1 MRTRTSRALLSTLR
15 CWDTADGVM
24 GKAAA
29 ISPAERSPKASIL
42 MISLRIGSASATN
55 ISMAPRY
62 YHSNVY
68 KVLLNYGYDLSMGRG
83 RGFGAGSAKQRL
95 SRHIYTIPARLSG
108 AEQSRIGRWRS
119 ASLPTCGC
127 PKELYEATSRVGS
140 RIGSSNATSNCRRIF
155 CPAVPE
161 LSGCVATFKKRQESD
176 GSDRP
181 CAVSCSHPEQ
191 RVDETFH
198 QPANSHLPGARIGAS
213 AFHTCP
219 HSE

>member
-1 MRTRTSRALLSTLR
+1 MVLVL
-15 CWDTADGVM
+15 
-24 GKAAA
+24 
-29 ISPAERSPKASIL
+29 
-42 MISLRIGSASATN
+42 
-55 ISMAPRY
+55 APR
-62 YHSNVY
+62 ST
-68 KVLLNYGYDLSMGRG
+68 
-83 RGFGAGSAKQRL
+83 RL
-95 SRHIYTIPARLSG
+95 SRHIYTIPVRLSG
-108 AEQSRIGRWRS
+108 AEQSRIRRWRS

-161 LSGCVATFKKRQESD
+161 LSGCGATFKKRQESD
-176 GSDRP
+176 GSDRA

-219 HSE
+219 HSERPNARSWCAKSINSAHLNSRPDLDNSI